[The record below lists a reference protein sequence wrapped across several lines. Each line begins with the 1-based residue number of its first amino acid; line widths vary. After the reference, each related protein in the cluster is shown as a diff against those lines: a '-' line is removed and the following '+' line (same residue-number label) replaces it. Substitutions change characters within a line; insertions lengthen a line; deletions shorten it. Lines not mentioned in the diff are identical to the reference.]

1 MKANLATS
9 LIACARG
16 GVRKQLLVL
25 CLLTLCVGNMWASA
39 YLKGAWDSWVNHDI
53 SGGSCEITLDANTE
67 YEFGIDVDGSFYSYS
82 NQNFTTTS
90 TRFQI
95 YTGNGNCK
103 ITTGEAGTYI
113 FKTWYDNGRYMAVY
127 YPQAR
132 LTKQKY
138 IYFDARNQTNWNSAD
153 FDARFWFKYYDSGV
167 DNGSVDCNKG
177 NALENWVYY
186 ALVPDHDYI
195 GQIQMNRLNPSNHD
209 DIWCTANI
217 AYAKDRTSS
226 AQNCL
231 KEESGK
237 ANYCNYWT
245 PQWTTYCPP
254 MSSVTLA
261 DNGTTNWGGN
271 GSSGNPFLVP
281 TGGDIKVHVTA
292 SASALDDANM
302 TKYFLFKKEGSA
314 VGEGSSSTEKTI
326 TASGTTNTKE
336 AVTVDAYNYYNS
348 TEGTHLTS
356 SAIYYEARTPYTIS
370 YNAGTG
376 GSGSRASETKLK
388 GVNFTLPNS
397 AVFERTGY
405 TQTGWTTSNLGAQ
418 THAFGA
424 SYSSDEAQTFY
435 PVWSENEYNIT
446 INVAG
451 SGTTSPASST
461 IGKIETP
468 SGDIT
473 ATPGTGYSFSQ
484 WGFSKQ
490 GESDYDVWCADGYT
504 PTNAT
509 IRILAKRDG
518 TLTAKFTANN
528 YNVNLENLDADEKGT
543 ENVSVTYNS
552 SANLTEN
559 ITIPQKEHYDFGGY
573 YTSSDEGVT
582 LDVRLIDENGAW
594 IASVDGYT
602 DGDKNW
608 LYTDNLTLY
617 AKWTEHPYTIA
628 LVVAP
633 EGAGTI
639 DKGATIEAYY
649 VTASDDITANA
660 STGYSFIEWDFSKT
674 GEDNDV
680 YSADDYTSLS
690 NPIRVLAQH
699 DGTLTA
705 KFTANNYNVNLENL
719 DADEKGTENVS
730 VTYNSSANLTE
741 NITIPQKAHYDF
753 GGYYTSSDEGVTLDV
768 RLIDENG
775 AWIAS
780 VDGYTDGDKNW
791 LYADNLT
798 LYAKWTEHPYTID
811 LVVSPEGA
819 GTIKIGEDVV
829 GSVNAFISTQTDLIT
844 ATPANPAWK
853 FKGWQYSENVGP
865 ADGTGN
871 DNTVQINATRNGT
884 LTAVFESRYCLVGQ
898 LNDGSNEAG
907 GMPGMDDYTVD
918 FDFVSYTGLGE
929 EGVELRCT
937 RSLQPNKQYKFAIHD
952 HVIGRNYGKNS
963 DLDNPTLDAGE
974 SWELNTI
981 DHDVLF
987 NTSAAGEYTFKITHM
1002 TYGENG
1008 DYKCYYPTVEIVYPT
1023 AHQLELGWRY
1033 TLIDNPDELKEG
1045 DTGGTVTAASSG
1057 FSIKDKEYI
1066 ADGEELQ
1073 LTANANTGYRFDDK
1087 WYDNN
1092 DCQHSFMSGNP
1103 THATVTSHF
1112 RVYAKFAEIPTPITI
1127 TKIGGGEV
1135 QINGEDKE
1143 STSVGVTTTRT
1154 LTAVAAAG
1162 YTFIGWTL
1170 PDNADFEMIEGDV
1183 DNPTITL
1190 RGKGAGTAGEIIANF
1205 TECWVLSAESDGWGS
1220 AEFTI
1225 ANITVEDGKAIGYAD
1240 IALPANTNLQFKVV
1254 DKSTSS
1260 AYKNGVDQVYYM
1272 TYGNSQDW
1280 GFGTDKTYNCGITTA
1295 GRGSYRFNWNFTDKT
1310 MTVEYPESY
1319 QVNYGAAVGGS
1330 VTSVLDD
1337 DGKEI
1342 PNGGYVRK
1350 GGSVTYEATA
1360 SDGYT
1365 FTGWCPDDSY
1375 GDTFT
1380 DINPWENSNITATS
1394 NAYAKFHSTNFV
1406 IYRTGDKASD
1416 PRAVWDDVESYE
1428 GGTISETIEFRMK
1441 VNELDYW
1448 YTLCLPFE
1456 VNAVKVWDEVDGKY
1470 YDIVPY
1476 WRTNGTYYTGHY
1488 ILRRPVTTT
1497 DFAIEGFEG
1506 RDRWIDP
1513 ESRGVLPSKN
1523 IPYIIQWHDAYFQD
1537 MYISFFGD
1545 AGQTIQTIQT
1555 AMDEVSYASS
1565 DETVNIYGNNS
1576 MTTVTVRDA
1585 YLLDPD
1591 YGPDGAWIREDIGTE
1606 RSVLPFE
1613 CFILANSTT
1622 TAKYR
1627 VLRRDMADDTP
1638 TGLDTLSMTED
1649 SVSKVMINNRI
1660 YIIRGGKI
1668 YTIQGTFVKEVE

>member
-1 MKANLATS
+1 MKANLSTS
-9 LIACARG
+9 LIAYARG

-25 CLLTLCVGNMWASA
+25 CLLTLCAGNMW
-39 YLKGAWDSWVNHDI
+39 
-53 SGGSCEITLDANTE
+53 GG
-67 YEFGIDVDGSFYSYS
+67 
-82 NQNFTTTS
+82 
-90 TRFQI
+90 TR
-95 YTGNGNCK
+95 
-103 ITTGEAGTYI
+103 
-113 FKTWYDNGRYMAVY
+113 R
-127 YPQAR
+127 
-132 LTKQKY
+132 
-138 IYFDARNQTNWNSAD
+138 IYFDYSDVSMWDDAGAHMCVHCWGGNVSGKDYDMLAVEGQTALVYADIDEGHTNLCFFRQNPNNNDWWNQTQDWREIRAYN
-153 FDARFWFKYYDSGV
+153 RFKIKNEQGTYGD
-167 DNGSVDCNKG
+167 DNGKYLWADSDAAIRWTPNVAIDG
-177 NALENWVYY
+177 L
-186 ALVPDHDYI
+186 LDP
-195 GQIQMNRLNPSNHD
+195 LNPHNQAFD
-209 DIWCTANI
+209 NNGEYT
-217 AYAKDRTSS
+217 
-226 AQNCL
+226 
-231 KEESGK
+231 
-237 ANYCNYWT
+237 
-245 PQWTTYCPP
+245 
-254 MSSVTLA
+254 VTLA
-261 DNGTTNWGGN
+261 ARTTYEFKILNGSALYGLDNHVWTSSVSKYTLYENQYQIRLCTAGEGEYKFTWDNTNKKLSVTYPTVSHPSIDYCYVIDYKWNPRAILHVWNCTSELVGVWNDEQTIAGTTYPGPPLYN
-271 GSSGNPFLVP
+271 
-281 TGGDIKVHVTA
+281 
-292 SASALDDANM
+292 
-302 TKYFLFKKEGSA
+302 
-314 VGEGSSSTEKTI
+314 
-326 TASGTTNTKE
+326 TTNIGGQDYFYIALGDYQDFIVAK
-336 AVTVDAYNYYNS
+336 NS
-348 TEGTHLTS
+348 DGTS
-356 SAIYYEARTPYTIS
+356 DK
-370 YNAGTG
+370 TG
-376 GSGSRASETKLK
+376 DVKTTDGYGKLRSWASED
-388 GVNFTLPNS
+388 GWQWRAFT
-397 AVFERTGY
+397 V
-405 TQTGWTTSNLGAQ
+405 
-418 THAFGA
+418 
-424 SYSSDEAQTFY
+424 
-435 PVWSENEYNIT
+435 
-446 INVAG
+446 
-451 SGTTSPASST
+451 
-461 IGKIETP
+461 
-468 SGDIT
+468 
-473 ATPGTGYSFSQ
+473 
-484 WGFSKQ
+484 
-490 GESDYDVWCADGYT
+490 
-504 PTNAT
+504 
-509 IRILAKRDG
+509 RIQ
-518 TLTAKFTANN
+518 
-528 YNVNLENLDADEKGT
+528 LENLDATTAGT
-543 ENVSVTYNS
+543 EYLDVGFNDAV
-552 SANLTEN
+552 LEN
-559 ITIPQKEHYDFGGY
+559 IECPQKDHYDFGGY
-573 YTSSDEGVT
+573 WTEQNGSG
-582 LDVRLIDENGAW
+582 LQLIDATGAW
-594 IASVDGYT
+594 IASVEGYT
-602 DGDKNW
+602 DAEKRWIHEG
-608 LYTDNLTLY
+608 TSTTLY
-617 AKWTEHPYTIA
+617 AKWTEHPYTIN
-628 LVVAP
+628 LVVSP
-633 EGAGTI
+633 KGAGTI

-649 VTASDDITANA
+649 TTASDDITATA
-660 STGYSFIEWDFSKT
+660 STGYSFGEWDFSKT

-680 YSADDYTSLS
+680 SSADDYTSLS

-741 NITIPQKAHYDF
+741 NITSPQKEHYDF

-768 RLIDENG
+768 QLIDENG

-780 VDGYTDGDKNW
+780 VDGYTDSDKNW
-791 LYADNLT
+791 LYAGNLT

-811 LVVSPEGA
+811 LVVYPEGA
-819 GTIKIGEDVV
+819 GTIKIGEEIV
-829 GSVNAFISTQTDLIT
+829 GSVNAFISTPTDLIT

-871 DNTVQINATRNGT
+871 DNTVQIKATRNGT

-907 GMPGMDDYTVD
+907 GMPGMNDYTVD

-929 EGVELRCT
+929 AGVELRCT

-963 DLDNPTLDAGE
+963 GSDNPTLDAGE

-981 DHDVLF
+981 DYDVLF

-1008 DYKCYYPTVEIVYPT
+1008 DYKCYYPTVEIVYPI

-1033 TLIDNPDELKEG
+1033 TLIDNHDELKVG
-1045 DTGGTVTAASSG
+1045 DTGGTVTATSSG

-1365 FTGWCPDDSY
+1365 FTGWCPDNSY
-1375 GDTFT
+1375 GNTFT
-1380 DINPWENSNITATS
+1380 DFNPWKNENITATS

-1428 GGTISETIEFRMK
+1428 GGIISETIEFRMK
-1441 VNELDYW
+1441 VNKLDFW
-1448 YTLCLPFE
+1448 YTLCLPFD
-1456 VNAVKVWDEVDGKY
+1456 VNAVQVWEEGAY
-1470 YDIVPY
+1470 YGIEPY
-1476 WRTNGTYYTGHY
+1476 YRTGDKYYTGHY
-1488 ILRRPVTTT
+1488 IIRTPVSTT
-1497 DFAIEGFEG
+1497 DFAIENFDS
-1506 RDRWIDP
+1506 RDRWVDP
-1513 ESRGVLPSKN
+1513 SSAVGYLPSAN
-1523 IPYIIQWHDAYFQD
+1523 TPYIIQWHDAYFQD
-1537 MYISFFGD
+1537 KYISFFGT
-1545 AGQTIQTIQT
+1545 AGQEIPTD
-1555 AMDEVSYASS
+1555 MDKVSYASS

-1576 MTTVTVRDA
+1576 MTTVKVRDA
-1585 YLLDPD
+1585 YMLEPD
-1591 YGPDGAWIREDIGTE
+1591 YGPNGAWIREELGTD

-1613 CFILANSTT
+1613 CFILANPAT

-1638 TGLDTLSMTED
+1638 TGLDTLSLTED
-1649 SVSKVMINNRI
+1649 SVLKVMINNRI

>member
-9 LIACARG
+9 LIAYARG

-25 CLLTLCVGNMWASA
+25 CLLTLCAGNTWASA

-90 TRFQI
+90 TSFQI

-138 IYFDARNQTNWNSAD
+138 IYFDVRNQTNWNSAD

-237 ANYCNYWT
+237 ANYCIYWT

-254 MSSVTLA
+254 MTSVTLA

-271 GSSGNPFLVP
+271 GSSSTPYLVP

-326 TASGTTNTKE
+326 TASGTTGTKE

-424 SYSSDEAQTFY
+424 SYSSDAAQTFY

-451 SGTTSPASST
+451 SGTTSPPSST

-468 SGDIT
+468 SEDIT
-473 ATPGTGYSFSQ
+473 ATPGTGYSFRE
-484 WGFSKQ
+484 WDFSKQ
-490 GESDYDVWCADGYT
+490 GESDYDVWCAAGYT
-504 PTNAT
+504 STNAT
-509 IRILAKRDG
+509 IRISAKRDG

-528 YNVNLENLDADEKGT
+528 YTVGLDNREADPEHGGTASVNVTYDATTGLTSAITPPQKEHYTFGGYYISTDRGATLTNIQLIDASGNWNTGVSGYIDGSKRWICAGDTMLYAQWTENLYSVTVTAGANGSVSPSSVSNIGYVTASGDITATADPGYHFVSWTLPANVPTAYSYIATSNPIRIRATASGQTITANFAATNYTVTLDNREPTTSGT
-543 ENVSVTYNS
+543 TSVSVTYN
-552 SANLTEN
+552 ATTNLTSD
-559 ITIPQKEHYDFGGY
+559 ITPPQKEHYIFGGY
-573 YTSSDEGVT
+573 FTEVGGAGTQLINADGSWIKDVTGYTSH
-582 LDVRLIDENGAW
+582 
-594 IASVDGYT
+594 
-602 DGDKNW
+602 DGDNPKW
-608 LYTDNLTLY
+608 VLADDLTLY
-617 AKWTEHPYTIA
+617 AKWTETMYPVAIA
-628 LVVAP
+628 ISPA
-633 EGAGTI
+633 GAGNVQVSGETV
-639 DKGATIEAYY
+639 TE
-649 VTASDDITANA
+649 VTAGYATHSPEMTAVPANA
-660 STGYSFIEWDFSKT
+660 AWVFKEWQVS
-674 GEDNDV
+674 
-680 YSADDYTSLS
+680 SASLS
-690 NPIRVLAQH
+690 MDLEH
-699 DGTLTA
+699 YSTTGTSMQVISVA
-705 KFTANNYNVNLENL
+705 
-719 DADEKGTENVS
+719 AD
-730 VTYNSSANLTE
+730 
-741 NITIPQKAHYDF
+741 Q
-753 GGYYTSSDEGVTLDV
+753 
-768 RLIDENG
+768 
-775 AWIAS
+775 
-780 VDGYTDGDKNW
+780 
-791 LYADNLT
+791 
-798 LYAKWTEHPYTID
+798 
-811 LVVSPEGA
+811 
-819 GTIKIGEDVV
+819 
-829 GSVNAFISTQTDLIT
+829 
-844 ATPANPAWK
+844 
-853 FKGWQYSENVGP
+853 
-865 ADGTGN
+865 
-871 DNTVQINATRNGT
+871 T
-884 LTAVFESRYCLVGQ
+884 LTAVFEPRFYLVGGEITGTG
-898 LNDGSNEAG
+898 DGGSGTES
-907 GMPGMDDYTVD
+907 GMPGWDNYNEPFEIVTNSPILATCSLTLGSNKNFYIMVRDKTDGL
-918 FDFVSYTGLGE
+918 SYGKSSSTLGDE
-929 EGVELRCT
+929 SIAEPIT
-937 RSLQPNKQYKFAIHD
+937 FTDQDNKVLFYSNG
-952 HVIGRNYGKNS
+952 GRN
-963 DLDNPTLDAGE
+963 
-974 SWELNTI
+974 
-981 DHDVLF
+981 
-987 NTSAAGEYTFKITHM
+987 YTFKITAVDGSGRPIVSVERPHQM
-1002 TYGENG
+1002 HFAHKRVDIDGN
-1008 DYKCYYPTVEIVYPT
+1008 DYNDD
-1023 AHQLELGWRY
+1023 L
-1033 TLIDNPDELKEG
+1033 
-1045 DTGGTVTAASSG
+1045 GGTLTATINDESAAHEQWFDYGSDVNWTATAETGYSLTWYTDNAYSNAMNPQPAASWSDPD
-1057 FSIKDKEYI
+1057 I
-1066 ADGEELQ
+1066 
-1073 LTANANTGYRFDDK
+1073 
-1087 WYDNN
+1087 
-1092 DCQHSFMSGNP
+1092 
-1103 THATVTSHF
+1103 THDENIFAKFTEKATTVTLSNDGHGK
-1112 RVYAKFAEIPTPITI
+1112 VQ
-1127 TKIGGGEV
+1127 IGGV
-1135 QINGEDKE
+1135 DKT
-1143 STSVGVTTTRT
+1143 STTCGVTTTRE
-1154 LTAVAAAG
+1154 LTAVPNEG
-1162 YTFIGWTL
+1162 YKFSSWSKSGDDITL
-1170 PDNADFEMIEGDV
+1170 SSTST
-1183 DNPTITL
+1183 NPTTL
-1190 RGKGAGTAGEIIANF
+1190 SGNGSGATSGQTVTANF
-1205 TECWVLSAESDGWGS
+1205 VERYSIKGTMNGENWGTTHTLSNIGTNAGS
-1220 AEFTI
+1220 KDTCYV
-1225 ANITVEDGKAIGYAD
+1225 TMT
-1240 IALPANTNLQFKVV
+1240 LPANTTYEFAIYDEQTKGWLKNSTTEVFK
-1254 DKSTSS
+1254 
-1260 AYKNGVDQVYYM
+1260 M
-1272 TYGNSQDW
+1272 TYGNSSAWPFD
-1280 GFGTDKTYNCGITTA
+1280 TDKTVNCGITTA
-1295 GRGSYRFNWNFTDKT
+1295 GRGTYKFIFNITDKT
-1310 MTVEYPESY
+1310 VTVVYPTSY
-1319 QVNYGAAVGGS
+1319 QVNYGAAIGGS

-1337 DGKEI
+1337 DGNMV

-1375 GDTFT
+1375 GDIFT
-1380 DINPWENSNITATS
+1380 DHNPWENSSITATS

-1406 IYRTGDKASD
+1406 IYRTDDKSSD

-1441 VNELDYW
+1441 VNKLDFW

-1456 VNAVKVWDEVDGKY
+1456 VNAVRVWEDGEY

-1476 WRTNGTYYTGHY
+1476 WRPTDSTYCTGHY

-1506 RDRWIDP
+1506 KDRWIDP
-1513 ESRGVLPSKN
+1513 KSSDVLPSKN
-1523 IPYIIQWHDAYFQD
+1523 IPYIIQWHVDYFQGK
-1537 MYISFFGD
+1537 YISFFGT
-1545 AGQTIQTIQT
+1545 AGQTIPT
-1555 AMDEVSYASS
+1555 AMDKGNYASS

-1576 MTTVTVRDA
+1576 MTIGTVRDA
-1585 YLLDPD
+1585 YLLDPY
-1591 YGPDGAWIREDIGTE
+1591 YGSDGAWMREEIGTD
-1606 RSVLPFE
+1606 RRVLPFE
-1613 CFILANSTT
+1613 CFILANPAT

-1660 YIIRGGKI
+1660 YIIRGGKM

>member
-9 LIACARG
+9 LIAYARG

-25 CLLTLCVGNMWASA
+25 CLLTLCAGNMWGEDFTV
-39 YLKGAWDSWVNHDI
+39 YVTGEIFTGTGDNAWDNQVSTIRVDI
-53 SGGSCEITLDANTE
+53 RYQGTDNDFKDGDVYWNKEMTCTDYTYNGYPIYSYTFNPTWSGGQFRFKHYKNGDWKEDYTSDWHSTTEQIYRGYYNNGHQWMVYGRDVTVYTVPEYLFKNYSTKFSEETHYPSVCVQYGNSEWKTIDMVKTDYTYDNYPIWKATFLLDYNIFKEFQIKYFDKANSQQVGLYQYNQGGNTE
-67 YEFGIDVDGSFYSYS
+67 YPSSDLDDKLYHGY
-82 NQNFTTTS
+82 
-90 TRFQI
+90 
-95 YTGNGNCK
+95 NGK
-103 ITTGEAGTYI
+103 
-113 FKTWYDNGRYMAVY
+113 
-127 YPQAR
+127 
-132 LTKQKY
+132 
-138 IYFDARNQTNWNSAD
+138 
-153 FDARFWFKYYDSGV
+153 
-167 DNGSVDCNKG
+167 
-177 NALENWVYY
+177 
-186 ALVPDHDYI
+186 DHD
-195 GQIQMNRLNPSNHD
+195 
-209 DIWCTANI
+209 
-217 AYAKDRTSS
+217 
-226 AQNCL
+226 
-231 KEESGK
+231 
-237 ANYCNYWT
+237 
-245 PQWTTYCPP
+245 
-254 MSSVTLA
+254 
-261 DNGTTNWGGN
+261 
-271 GSSGNPFLVP
+271 F
-281 TGGDIKVHVTA
+281 
-292 SASALDDANM
+292 
-302 TKYFLFKKEGSA
+302 F
-314 VGEGSSSTEKTI
+314 
-326 TASGTTNTKE
+326 
-336 AVTVDAYNYYNS
+336 
-348 TEGTHLTS
+348 
-356 SAIYYEARTPYTIS
+356 PYT
-370 YNAGTG
+370 YDVRLDQQG
-376 GSGSRASETKLK
+376 GSGGTESIKATD
-388 GVNFTLPNS
+388 GADLP
-397 AVFERTGY
+397 
-405 TQTGWTTSNLGAQ
+405 
-418 THAFGA
+418 
-424 SYSSDEAQTFY
+424 
-435 PVWSENEYNIT
+435 
-446 INVAG
+446 VA
-451 SGTTSPASST
+451 TM
-461 IGKIETP
+461 
-468 SGDIT
+468 
-473 ATPGTGYSFSQ
+473 PGR
-484 WGFSKQ
+484 
-490 GESDYDVWCADGYT
+490 DGY
-504 PTNAT
+504 
-509 IRILAKRDG
+509 I
-518 TLTAKFTANN
+518 
-528 YNVNLENLDADEKGT
+528 
-543 ENVSVTYNS
+543 
-552 SANLTEN
+552 
-559 ITIPQKEHYDFGGY
+559 FGGY
-573 YTSSDEGVT
+573 YTEVGGNGDMYYDTNGNSSAQWNSRT
-582 LDVRLIDENGAW
+582 I
-594 IASVDGYT
+594 T
-602 DGDKNW
+602 
-608 LYTDNLTLY
+608 TLY
-617 AKWTEHPYTIA
+617 AKWTPKPYTVTLEGMEADSDDPILVNVTYDAVLPSLETKHTKAHYDLLGYWAANDDQGMDKTEQLIDANGKWIPDVAGYTGNDGEGHPTWIRDGINISLFADWTEHPYTVTTSVSPA
-628 LVVAP
+628 
-633 EGAGTI
+633 GAGTLSC
-639 DKGATIEAYY
+639 GSS
-649 VTASDDITANA
+649 VTAKWVTPSEPITANA
-660 STGYSFIEWDFSKT
+660 NIGYSFIEWDFSKT

-680 YSADDYTSLS
+680 YSAEGYTSLS

-753 GGYYTSSDEGVTLDV
+753 GGYWTEENGSGLQ
-768 RLIDENG
+768 LIDATG

-780 VDGYTDGDKNW
+780 VDGYTDSDKNW

-819 GTIKIGEDVV
+819 GTIKIGEEIV
-829 GSVNAFISTQTDLIT
+829 GSVNAFISTPTDLIT

-853 FKGWQYSENVGP
+853 FKEWQYSENVGP

-929 EGVELRCT
+929 AGVELRCT

-963 DLDNPTLDAGE
+963 GSDNPTLDAGE

-981 DHDVLF
+981 DHDVFF

-1045 DTGGTVTAASSG
+1045 DTGGTVTATSSG

-1073 LTANANTGYRFDDK
+1073 LMANANPGYRFDDK
-1087 WYDNN
+1087 WYDYEN
-1092 DCQHSFMSGNP
+1092 CQTSFMSGNP
-1103 THATVTSHF
+1103 TQATVTSHF

-1154 LTAVAAAG
+1154 LTAVAAVG
-1162 YTFIGWTL
+1162 YTFSGWTL

-1190 RGKGAGTAGEIIANF
+1190 RGKGTGTEGEIIANF

-1225 ANITVEDGKAIGYAD
+1225 ANIEIKDGKAIGYAD

-1260 AYKNGVDQVYYM
+1260 EYKNGVDQVYYM

-1280 GFGTDKTYNCGITTA
+1280 SFGTDKPYNCGITTA

-1337 DGKEI
+1337 DGKDI

-1360 SDGYT
+1360 NEGYT
-1365 FTGWCPDDSY
+1365 FTGWCPNDSY
-1375 GDTFT
+1375 GDIFT
-1380 DINPWENSNITATS
+1380 DINPWENSDITATS

-1456 VNAVKVWDEVDGKY
+1456 VNAVQVWDEVDGAY

-1506 RDRWIDP
+1506 RDRWVDP
-1513 ESRGVLPSKN
+1513 ESSDVLPSKN
-1523 IPYIIQWHDAYFQD
+1523 IPYIIQWHDAYFRD
-1537 MYISFFGD
+1537 MYISFLGA
-1545 AGQTIQTIQT
+1545 AGQTIPT
-1555 AMDEVSYASS
+1555 AMDEGNYASS

-1576 MTTVTVRDA
+1576 MTTGTVRDA
-1585 YLLDPD
+1585 YLLEPD

-1613 CFILANSTT
+1613 CFILANEKT